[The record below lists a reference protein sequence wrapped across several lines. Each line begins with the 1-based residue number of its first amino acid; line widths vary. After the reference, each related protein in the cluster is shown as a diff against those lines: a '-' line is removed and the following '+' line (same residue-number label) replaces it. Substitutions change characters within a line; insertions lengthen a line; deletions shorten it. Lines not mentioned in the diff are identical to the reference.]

1 MVNAIGYVTF
11 LTYELNHKFSI
22 RKNHNVIKI
31 HSYKEVADQYN
42 RPAYEVTCKYS
53 IYLPAH
59 YECKSLEDY
68 TGRVYPF
75 LEQFL
80 RNITRTEVHSLTYK
94 EPPIRS
100 RRKKAKDSGE

>member
-11 LTYELNHKFSI
+11 LTYELNQKFSI
-22 RKNHNVIKI
+22 RKNHNVIKL
-31 HSYKEVADQYN
+31 HSYKEIADLYN

-53 IYLPAH
+53 VYLPAH

-75 LEQFL
+75 LEHFL
-80 RNITRTEVHSLTYK
+80 RNIIRTEVHSLTYK
-94 EPPIRS
+94 EPPIRK
-100 RRKKAKDSGE
+100 RRKKEKNSAE